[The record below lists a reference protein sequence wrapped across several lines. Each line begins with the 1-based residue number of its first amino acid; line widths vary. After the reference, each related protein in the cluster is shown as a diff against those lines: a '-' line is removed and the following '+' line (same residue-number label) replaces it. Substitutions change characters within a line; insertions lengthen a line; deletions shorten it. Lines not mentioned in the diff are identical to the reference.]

1 MAQPPGDDPS
11 EIKEYGAG
19 ELGSETRYF
28 IELLDADPHHLAV
41 GDGAHEY
48 PERPTVEERQLT
60 YQCSG
65 GERPER
71 AGSASPSLL
80 ADRFQRPLDDQVERP
95 LGVVGL
101 DDRLAG
107 TEPPTAAVIEQ
118 ERPVVLDAVG
128 EEVLLLLL
136 GPDPL
141 APRRVVKEGHIPPHA
156 GPPERTS
163 ADKSSVAYVGVP
175 VKPCASGQQRPGWAK
190 VASFDRVVTDHVD
203 EGVDEG
209 QVRERLWEVPEV
221 PPAAGVD
228 LLGVQAEGAGVGEQ
242 LLAQGLR
249 TGRFADLREG
259 GDQPERADG
268 EGPLFSRE
276 AVVGLLHPVAQDHA
290 VEAQLVS
297 HRPHRGPDALVAGR
311 QEAHQR

>member
-1 MAQPPGDDPS
+1 MALRDGVVVDDLAVTFAADLDGPIKSDTPRLLTPFADLDGRSRHHRSDQGSLRRRLRMAQPPSDDPS
-11 EIKEYGAG
+11 EIKEDGES

-118 ERPVVLDAVG
+118 ERPVVPDAVR

-141 APRRVVKEGHIPPHA
+141 APRRVVKEGH
-156 GPPERTS
+156 
-163 ADKSSVAYVGVP
+163 
-175 VKPCASGQQRPGWAK
+175 
-190 VASFDRVVTDHVD
+190 
-203 EGVDEG
+203 
-209 QVRERLWEVPEV
+209 
-221 PPAAGVD
+221 
-228 LLGVQAEGAGVGEQ
+228 
-242 LLAQGLR
+242 
-249 TGRFADLREG
+249 
-259 GDQPERADG
+259 
-268 EGPLFSRE
+268 
-276 AVVGLLHPVAQDHA
+276 
-290 VEAQLVS
+290 
-297 HRPHRGPDALVAGR
+297 
-311 QEAHQR
+311 